1 VNLLN
6 KKILIVGLGKSGVAA
21 ARFLKKQGALV
32 TVTDM
37 KKAEELTS
45 FEPIVREMGI
55 RMELGRHSFEIFEKS
70 DFIVLS
76 PGVPHTLLPVKNA
89 KEKGIPVLGE
99 TELASRFI
107 REPIVAITG
116 TNGKTTTTTLVGE
129 MLKSSGLK
137 VFVGGNIGNPLIE
150 YVDKGEKADVVVAEV
165 SSFQLDTIASF
176 RPKVALLLNITED
189 HLDRYKDFDAYAA
202 AKGRIFE
209 NQQKEDVSIFNG
221 NDPIIRSMARQFK
234 SKRFPFFT
242 DSCRCDAEMGKG
254 AVITQEKITFYTD
267 ENKKKVLDLK
277 NLTLPGKH
285 NIENI
290 AAAGLASLAAGG
302 SLEGIRSALNNFQGL
317 SHRLEYAGTI
327 NGVDYFDDSKATNV
341 DAVARAL
348 EAFSR
353 PLIVIMGGRDKGG
366 SYDVL
371 KDLVRKHVKKIILM
385 GEAKENIKSVL
396 GPIVPTQVESAMED
410 AVFSAYQTAVPGDAV
425 LLSPACSSFDMY
437 DGYAQRGEF
446 FCNAIAKLKGRQI

>member
-1 VNLLN
+1 MNLLN
-6 KKILIVGLGKSGVAA
+6 KKILIVGLGKSGLAA

-32 TVTDM
+32 TVTDI
-37 KKAEELTS
+37 KKAEQLTS
-45 FEPIVREMGI
+45 FEPTAREMGI
-55 RMELGRHSFEIFEKS
+55 RMELGSHSFETFEKS

-89 KEKGIPVLGE
+89 KKKGIPVWGE

-107 REPIVAITG
+107 KEPIVAITG
-116 TNGKTTTTTLVGE
+116 TNGKTTTTTLLGE

-176 RPKVALLLNITED
+176 RPKVGVLLNITED

-209 NQQKEDVSIFNG
+209 NQQKEDVSVFNG
-221 NDPIIRSMARQFK
+221 NDPIIRSMAKQFK
-234 SKRFPFFT
+234 SKRSPFFT
-242 DSCRCDAEMGKG
+242 DPCRCDAEMGKG
-254 AVITQEKITFYTD
+254 VVITQENITFYTD

-285 NIENI
+285 NIENV

-302 SLEGIRSALNNFQGL
+302 SPEGIRSALNNFQGL

-327 NGVDYFDDSKATNV
+327 NGVDFFDDSKATNV

-348 EAFSR
+348 EAFTR
-353 PLIVIMGGRDKGG
+353 PLVVIMGGRDKGG

-371 KDLVRKHVKKIILM
+371 KDLVRKHVKKIILI
-385 GEAKENIKSVL
+385 GEAKENIKLVL
-396 GPIVPTQVESAMED
+396 GPIVPTHVESTMEG
-410 AVFSAYQTAVPGDAV
+410 AVFSAYQTAVPGDTV

-446 FCNAIAKLKGRQI
+446 FCNAIAKLKGR